1 MSLHDHDELPGWLA
15 GERDLAD
22 QTQEALLI
30 LVPPLLT
37 ASVLAALV
45 VTAITMTGGF

>member
-22 QTQEALLI
+22 QAQEAFQLLA
-30 LVPPLLT
+30 PPMLT
-37 ASVLAALV
+37 AIVLSGLV